1 MYTLE
6 EIAALRQKCETL
18 HLEGREILDNYSDAE
33 WDAFVA
39 SNNGQLDYT

>member
-18 HLEGREILDNYSDAE
+18 HLEGQQLQQFRHIWLAE
-33 WDAFVA
+33 RVD
-39 SNNGQLDYT
+39 T